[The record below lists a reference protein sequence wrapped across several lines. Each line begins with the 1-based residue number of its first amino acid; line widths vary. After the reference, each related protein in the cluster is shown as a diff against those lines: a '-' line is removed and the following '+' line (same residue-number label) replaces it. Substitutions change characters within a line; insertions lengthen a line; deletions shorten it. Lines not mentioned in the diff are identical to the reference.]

1 MIVALL
7 LKFWKQIAGVILL
20 SAVLFTAY
28 SYVENIGYTK
38 ATVEYTRQMKDFN
51 DKLDR
56 RIDNLE
62 KNSAALIDAS
72 IANKEQAA
80 KDFKTILQAAK
91 NKPLY
96 TIQNNV
102 CAPSIDFIN
111 TYNEAINRA
120 NKK

>member
-1 MIVALL
+1 MVTVLL
-7 LKFWKQIAGVILL
+7 LKFWRQIVGILL
-20 SAVLFTAY
+20 LSVVLFAGY
-28 SYVENIGYTK
+28 SYVENIGYTR
-38 ATVEYTRQMKDFN
+38 ATVEYTKQMKDFN
-51 DKLDR
+51 DKLDK

-62 KNSAALIDAS
+62 QSSAVLITAS

-96 TIQNNV
+96 TIQNNI
-102 CAPSIDFIN
+102 CAPSTDFIN